1 MDIELIDGVA
11 VISLQGSMD
20 IETAPQ
26 IAAFIE
32 RQLNEGHTRL
42 VVDLAGVD
50 YTSSAGLRA
59 LLGSVKE
66 ARRRGGDLR
75 LCAARENVLKV
86 LTLSGFTSI
95 VKHFPDAP
103 AAVRSY

>member
-1 MDIELIDGVA
+1 MEIELIDGVA
-11 VISLQGSMD
+11 VIKVQGSMD
-20 IETAPQ
+20 IESAPQ

-32 RQLNEGHTRL
+32 RQMDAGHTRL

-75 LCAARENVLKV
+75 LCSIGENVLKV

-95 VKHFPDAP
+95 VKHYPDASS
-103 AAVRSY
+103 AVRSY